1 MGDFAIVVLG
11 LGLITLG
18 SSLIVSVVW
27 GVQLPPGITE
37 LSVTVLALVGRAL
50 VNIKSA
56 GNHDSPPNRTRDPI
70 GPVPNGA
77 TGELDHARDLGGG
90 PSGRT

>member
-50 VNIKSA
+50 GS
-56 GNHDSPPNRTRDPI
+56 
-70 GPVPNGA
+70 
-77 TGELDHARDLGGG
+77 
-90 PSGRT
+90 